1 MQIARDIKDALKHIL
16 DGIGVSIQDL
26 AIEHPTELT
35 HGDYATGVALQYAK
49 QAGMKPRELAEK
61 IVESLGSIESVS
73 KIDIAGPGFIN
84 FYLSPDAIFKT
95 IEEARTV
102 GKWGA
107 NRNEEG
113 KKTIVE
119 YTDPN
124 PFKEFHIGH
133 LVTNAI
139 GESISRLFVYAGAEV
154 KRANYQGD
162 VGRHVARA
170 IWGLLQSKESPEDVQ
185 ALGRAYAAGAAA
197 DTDRSVAKSEI
208 TAINK
213 KVYDRSDERIN
224 DLYDRGRK
232 TSLEHFEHLYAIL
245 GTKFDFYFF
254 ESEAGPYGKEVVQS
268 HLKNGVFKESE
279 GAVVYGGE
287 KKGLHTRV
295 FLNSEGLPT
304 YEAKELGLSKMK
316 YEKFPYEKSVIVT
329 GNEINEYFKVLFA
342 AMQEVFP
349 ELAEKT
355 THVSHGMMRLEEGK
369 MSSRTGNVITGES
382 LLADL
387 SEAAR
392 ARATESRAENPEKLA
407 EQVAVAAIKYQIL
420 RQATGKDIIF
430 NREQALSLEGDSGPY
445 LQYAHARAHQV
456 VEKAKE
462 QNITS
467 IYGREAVPY
476 MEPRD
481 TVARLLIRF
490 PDIVARAAENLEPQL
505 IANYLVGFAG
515 AFNSWYAQEHILD
528 GTSAAEHKVALVDAA
543 RVTLKNGLWLL
554 GIPAPER
561 M

>member
-113 KKTIVE
+113 KKTMVE

-170 IWGLLQSKESPEDVQ
+170 IWGLMQSGDSPEDVQ

-445 LQYAHARAHQV
+445 LQYAHARAHKV

>member
-170 IWGLLQSKESPEDVQ
+170 IWGL
-185 ALGRAYAAGAAA
+185 R
-197 DTDRSVAKSEI
+197 R
-208 TAINK
+208 
-213 KVYDRSDERIN
+213 
-224 DLYDRGRK
+224 
-232 TSLEHFEHLYAIL
+232 
-245 GTKFDFYFF
+245 
-254 ESEAGPYGKEVVQS
+254 
-268 HLKNGVFKESE
+268 
-279 GAVVYGGE
+279 
-287 KKGLHTRV
+287 
-295 FLNSEGLPT
+295 
-304 YEAKELGLSKMK
+304 
-316 YEKFPYEKSVIVT
+316 
-329 GNEINEYFKVLFA
+329 
-342 AMQEVFP
+342 
-349 ELAEKT
+349 
-355 THVSHGMMRLEEGK
+355 
-369 MSSRTGNVITGES
+369 
-382 LLADL
+382 
-387 SEAAR
+387 
-392 ARATESRAENPEKLA
+392 
-407 EQVAVAAIKYQIL
+407 
-420 RQATGKDIIF
+420 
-430 NREQALSLEGDSGPY
+430 
-445 LQYAHARAHQV
+445 
-456 VEKAKE
+456 
-462 QNITS
+462 
-467 IYGREAVPY
+467 
-476 MEPRD
+476 
-481 TVARLLIRF
+481 
-490 PDIVARAAENLEPQL
+490 PQR
-505 IANYLVGFAG
+505 
-515 AFNSWYAQEHILD
+515 W
-528 GTSAAEHKVALVDAA
+528 K
-543 RVTLKNGLWLL
+543 
-554 GIPAPER
+554 
-561 M
+561 

>member
-170 IWGLLQSKESPEDVQ
+170 IWGLMQSGDSPEDVQ